1 MEVFTFFIVAILA
14 FCVWYHKKY
23 YANYLLALKI
33 PGPKPLP
40 FWLFLGNA
48 FSVLGKTPVEMLVW
62 ANDLTVTHGKVAR
75 FLLGPKVQIIITDP
89 NDVEVILGSQKLIDK
104 SDEYDFIHNW
114 LGTGLL
120 TSTGQKWFTRRKV
133 ITPTFHF
140 KILEQFVD
148 IFDEHS
154 KIFVSKLAK
163 FKVQVDIFPLVALAA
178 LDVICGEI
186 EIAKQI
192 ISKQKKLKQIL
203 SNFKESAMGVHINA
217 QNNSESAYVKA
228 VKE

>member
-1 MEVFTFFIVAILA
+1 MEVLTFCIVAILA

-48 FSVLGKTPVEMLVW
+48 FSLLGKTPVEILKIFEKFVKKYGK
-62 ANDLTVTHGKVAR
+62 ATRVFLGTQTHI
-75 FLLGPKVQIIITDP
+75 FLTDP

-104 SDEYDFIHNW
+104 SDEYDFMSHW

-154 KIFVSKLAK
+154 KIFVDNLAK
-163 FKVQVDIFPLVALAA
+163 FEGQVDIFPLVALAA

-186 EIAKQI
+186 
-192 ISKQKKLKQIL
+192 
-203 SNFKESAMGVHINA
+203 
-217 QNNSESAYVKA
+217 
-228 VKE
+228 